1 MNKRVS
7 PVFLNLMQI
16 GMPVTAIISIL
27 HRLSGLLLVL
37 ALPLFIYA
45 LQQSLHS
52 PENFLVLISQLDA
65 LPVKIILALLLWSL
79 FHHLFAG
86 LRFLLLDLEVGIQRQ
101 QARKTAWSV
110 NILAAIVAITIIWG
124 CL

>member
-1 MNKRVS
+1 MNKRAS
-7 PVFLNLMQI
+7 PVFLNLLQI
-16 GMPVTAIISIL
+16 GMPVTAIVSIL

-37 ALPLFIYA
+37 ALPLFVYA

-52 PENFLVLISQLDA
+52 PESFAVLISQIDA
-65 LPVKIILALLLWSL
+65 LPVKSILAILLWSL

-86 LRFLLLDLEVGIQRQ
+86 LRFLLLDVEVGIQRQ
-101 QARKTAWSV
+101 QARKSAWSV
-110 NILAAIVAITIIWG
+110 NIVAAIVAVTIIWG